1 VSVGE
6 LPYDFG
12 VALSD
17 IDEGDVLGAIEL
29 LDDPTQAEFLDS
41 LHFKPATQ
49 YRIVYEGRLYDSKA
63 VVGVAHGV
71 ATGQFWSSDDLYGG
85 VAPGA
90 AAWALRKL
98 GFFIDD
104 GPVYELTQLRVDRTH
119 GKPAPYQYVV
129 LLWAIARARSHMA
142 RLVPFHDVSSDLT
155 KVLAP
160 FAIAKTAPDPAM
172 PWFAL
177 RGTTWWELQIPA
189 GATGLTD
196 ADVRRL
202 DLVAGLSD
210 VVHRKAAED
219 TGFVKAAVDVIGRI
233 IGDEPG
239 YQPLMEHLELAAIT
253 TVAGSAIPASRLNWA
268 WDELVLACD
277 LVARND
283 WKSLR
288 KNDLRIS
295 ALRSGGHAHYAPRW
309 PRRW

>member
-1 VSVGE
+1 MWRSAWNFSAGGSHRGVTAKAVGASVGE

-12 VALSD
+12 VAVSD

-41 LHFKPATQ
+41 LHFKSATQ
-49 YRIVYEGRLYDSKA
+49 YRLVHQGRLYDSKA

-71 ATGQFWSSDDLYGG
+71 ATGQFWTSDDLYGG

-104 GPVYELTQLRVDRTH
+104 GPIYELTQLRVDRTH

-129 LLWAIARARSHMA
+129 LLWAISRARSGMS
-142 RLVPFHDVSSDLT
+142 RLVPFHDVSSDLS

-177 RGTTWWELQIPA
+177 RDTAWWEFQIPA

-202 DLVAGLSD
+202 DLVAGLSEA
-210 VVHRKAAED
+210 VYPKAVED

-239 YQPLMEHLELAAIT
+239 LPASDGVFGAGRDHNRGRQCDT
-253 TVAGSAIPASRLNWA
+253 GVAG
-268 WDELVLACD
+268 ELGV
-277 LVARND
+277 
-283 WKSLR
+283 
-288 KNDLRIS
+288 
-295 ALRSGGHAHYAPRW
+295 G
-309 PRRW
+309 